1 MEQFVQLGDSLPKA
15 CRLGFA
21 TRGNTHPEPEDL
33 HLALERGV
41 NYWNWCGRE
50 DGMSLAIRE
59 LGKQRSEVIIATQSG
74 TSDWSRD
81 SQRREVDR
89 LLKTLQIDNIDVLTL
104 YYVESDDEWNR
115 IVGVDG
121 AMKALIEAKEQGLLK
136 KIGLTSHQ
144 RPLAAKWLA
153 EGHLDLLMIRYNAAH
168 RGAETEVFPETDKRE
183 IPVVCFTCLR
193 WGALLRKTAADPEHF
208 QVPRASEWYRFVL
221 SNPSVG
227 IALMAPDS
235 RAELLENLTLLEH
248 WTSMSNAKRETLIA
262 HGERVKNYAG
272 SFP

>member
-1 MEQFVQLGDSLPKA
+1 MEQFVRLGDNLPNA

-50 DGMSLAIRE
+50 DGMSRAIRE
-59 LGKQRSEVIIATQSG
+59 LGKHRSEVIIATQSG

-81 SQRREVDR
+81 SQRRELDR
-89 LLKTLQIDNIDVLTL
+89 LLKTLQVDNIDVLTL
-104 YYVESDDEWNR
+104 YYVESDDEWNQ

-121 AMKALIEAKEQGLLK
+121 AMKALMEAKEQGLLK

-193 WGALLRKTAADPEHF
+193 WGALLRETPTDPEHF
-208 QVPRASEWYRFVL
+208 QVPRAPEWYRYVL
-221 SNPSVG
+221 GNPSVD
-227 IALMAPDS
+227 IALMAPNN
-235 RAELLENLTLLEH
+235 REELMENLTLLDDWKSLPE
-248 WTSMSNAKRETLIA
+248 AKREALRA
-262 HGERVKNYAG
+262 HGDRVKKCAG